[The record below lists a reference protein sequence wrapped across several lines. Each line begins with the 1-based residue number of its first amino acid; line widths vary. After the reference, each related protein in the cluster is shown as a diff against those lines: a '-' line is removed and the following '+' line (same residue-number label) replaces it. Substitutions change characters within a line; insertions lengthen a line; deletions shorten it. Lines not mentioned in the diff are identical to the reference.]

1 MATTVAEMTMSLDGF
16 VADAQGGVGE
26 LFGWYGDD
34 GPWARESGGD
44 VVVPTARPE
53 WSWRTTEASA
63 GHLRE
68 LLADVGAVVA
78 GRRFFDVAGGWRGGH
93 PLGVPVFVD
102 TREVPDGWPRE
113 DTPQTTFVTTGLED
127 AIAAARE
134 AAGDGIVGVGAA
146 RTAQRALERGL
157 LDEVRVN
164 LIPVLLGEGTRLFD
178 GPCTAPV
185 RLEQTRVIAGHEVT
199 HLYYRV
205 VR

>member
-16 VADAQGGVGE
+16 VADPLDGVQE
-26 LFGWYGDD
+26 LFGWYGDA
-34 GPWARESGGD
+34 GPWTRGSGGD
-44 VVVPTARPE
+44 VEAPTARPG

-68 LLADVGAVVA
+68 LVADVRAVVA
-78 GRRFFDVAGGWRGGH
+78 GRRFFDVAGGWEGGH

-113 DTPQTTFVTTGLED
+113 DTPDTTFVTTGLAD

-146 RTAQRALERGL
+146 RTTQRALEQGL

-164 LIPVLLGEGTRLFD
+164 LIPVLLGDGIRFFD
-178 GPCTAPV
+178 APANAPV
-185 RLEQTRVIAGHEVT
+185 RLEQTRVTPGHEVT